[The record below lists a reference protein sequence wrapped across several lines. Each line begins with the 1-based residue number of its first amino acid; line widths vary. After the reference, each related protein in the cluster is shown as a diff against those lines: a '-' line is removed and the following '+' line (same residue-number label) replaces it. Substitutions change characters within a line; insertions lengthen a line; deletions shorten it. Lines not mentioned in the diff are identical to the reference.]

1 MILNME
7 TNQTVS
13 RGTRFAPRMSL
24 LLRTLLIGVIPIL
37 LLTAVHLVL
46 NSRSNTENL
55 AKVMEDGAKQVAI
68 SVGSTVNRETFAAL
82 NQQLA
87 ALTQQ
92 PNIAFIYV
100 QTEVTE
106 DFKVNSRFTDRL
118 DLIVI
123 KAIHDYANQL
133 SDQALL
139 WSDDA
144 AGYDHL
150 LEYKRN
156 TFGGEVPRGVQAL
169 FEKHITHSSGKDSNL
184 FQVSQIGVYETENG
198 RLFGTANKEKAQ
210 ILITIGMLADQNVA
224 IVNTQNKNL
233 LLYGALFASL
243 SIVISVFFTRSI
255 SVPILAL
262 IKAANDMSLGKL
274 DQKIDYAGN
283 DEIGQLAQA
292 LERLRTSLDIF
303 RHHH

>member
-7 TNQTVS
+7 TNQTVA

-24 LLRTLLIGVIPIL
+24 LLRTLSIGVIPIL

-144 AGYDHL
+144 SGYGHL

-156 TFGGEVPRGVQAL
+156 TFGGEVPRGVQTI

-233 LLYGALFASL
+233 LLYGALFALL